1 MHLVEPAAP
10 SARILLA
17 SSDHTLTAQAL
28 AQLPD
33 AYEIV
38 IAAGDARALDI
49 VRGDTIDCAL
59 LDLRTRGHDA
69 LDVVARLRA
78 SGSRLPVMLVVE
90 RGRAND
96 GIAGLRA
103 GADDFVVRP
112 LHGGEFAA
120 RLQALLRRTSRP
132 PANSGVVALHDIEVN
147 FRSAEVRC
155 GGASVRLSALELRL
169 LRYLIDRRGE
179 VVSRDELLNVVWGY
193 EAMPATRTVDV
204 RIASLRRKLEA
215 GPASQE
221 RIVTVHGLGYKF
233 IA

>member
-1 MHLVEPAAP
+1 MDLVEATPP

-17 SSDHTLTAQAL
+17 SSDRTLTAQAL

-38 IAAGDARALDI
+38 IAADDTRALDI

-59 LDLRTRGHDA
+59 LDLRARRDA

-78 SGSRLPVMLVVE
+78 SGSQLPVMLVAE

-112 LHGGEFAA
+112 LHGTEFAA